1 MFRGFRLRFIDQQLF
16 GLYALVLA
24 ALRAIASI
32 PQPFSNW
39 IAIEHY
45 RKSKM
50 QYELILHCSLET
62 TLKGLN

>member
-50 QYELILHCSLET
+50 QY
-62 TLKGLN
+62 